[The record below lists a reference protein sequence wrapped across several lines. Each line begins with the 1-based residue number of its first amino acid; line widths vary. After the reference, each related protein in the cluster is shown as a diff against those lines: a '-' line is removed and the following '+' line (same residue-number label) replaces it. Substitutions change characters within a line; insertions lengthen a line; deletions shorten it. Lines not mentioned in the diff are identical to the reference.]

1 MRNGIMAVFLA
12 AAVATVS
19 PWAIAN
25 DDITE
30 DRMIKRM
37 EFEIALQRLSKKVY
51 TKADET
57 AWAAAKKTSLY
68 AEYQELFERAQSS
81 LGKSHKLR
89 LQGCPYDGTRRDES
103 ICVQSEK
110 YLNEYFRL
118 LQESDVALWHVKQL
132 VAKYRAQ
139 LYKTKMSRNSRR

>member
-19 PWAIAN
+19 PCAIAN

-57 AWAAAKKTSLY
+57 AWAAA
-68 AEYQELFERAQSS
+68 QEDKPLWQS
-81 LGKSHKLR
+81 
-89 LQGCPYDGTRRDES
+89 T
-103 ICVQSEK
+103 
-110 YLNEYFRL
+110 
-118 LQESDVALWHVKQL
+118 
-132 VAKYRAQ
+132 
-139 LYKTKMSRNSRR
+139 RNSSKGRNLHWANRTSCVFKDVPTTVHVLT